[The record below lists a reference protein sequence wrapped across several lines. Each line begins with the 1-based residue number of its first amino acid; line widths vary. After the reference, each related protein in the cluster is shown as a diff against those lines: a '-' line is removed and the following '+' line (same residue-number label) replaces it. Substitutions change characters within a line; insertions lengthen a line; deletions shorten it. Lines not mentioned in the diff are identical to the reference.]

1 MHLEVITTVVKLGK
15 DRSKLCTFLICLLIK
30 SLHVVLKSLKIE
42 SACSLKC
49 SVHLRIAPWSS
60 WPQKNPVV
68 PCQNG
73 QGLGGWQAPGACLQQ
88 LEFACQLPPRR
99 AKHSPRVPS
108 HLPVSFCLFVF
119 WKLFRTSRFVNGIVK
134 IKLWEFYTLLF
145 RSDTNTN
152 SILEELWRSGLI
164 QWISKSF
171 WKWV

>member
-1 MHLEVITTVVKLGK
+1 MYPYLY
-15 DRSKLCTFLICLLIK
+15 
-30 SLHVVLKSLKIE
+30 LKIE

-49 SVHLRIAPWSS
+49 SAVDLRIAPWGS
-60 WPQKNPVV
+60 WTQKKCCGSLPELSG
-68 PCQNG
+68 PWWLAGSGC
-73 QGLGGWQAPGACLQQ
+73 LSPAGGVCLPAASQWGS
-88 LEFACQLPPRR
+88 R
-99 AKHSPRVPS
+99 AEHSPRVPS
-108 HLPVSFCLFVF
+108 HLLVSFCLFVF

-134 IKLWEFYTLLF
+134 IKLWGFYTLLF